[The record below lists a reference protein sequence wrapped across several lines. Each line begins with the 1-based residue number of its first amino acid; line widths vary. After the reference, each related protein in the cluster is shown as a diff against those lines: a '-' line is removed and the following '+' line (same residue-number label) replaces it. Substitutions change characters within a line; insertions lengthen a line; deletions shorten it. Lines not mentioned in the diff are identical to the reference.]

1 MEVQVGVLIGYLFLL
16 EFVGIMLSGINN
28 PTMLNIAE
36 QYYRAVDNFKN
47 NYGQY
52 HGLIRHVFN
61 LMIGLRLIS
70 LLLRISFWIS
80 ILIAL
85 YIQRFTLPVCNF
97 LILIDSIY
105 WLLMKIIVK
114 LRLHFYSLYQKQ
126 N

>member
-1 MEVQVGVLIGYLFLL
+1 MQVGVLIGYLFLL

>member
-1 MEVQVGVLIGYLFLL
+1 MAVGVLIGYLFLL

-28 PTMLNIAE
+28 PTMLNIAG

-61 LMIGLRLIS
+61 LMVGLRLIS
-70 LLLRISFWIS
+70 LLLRSSFWIS

-85 YIQRFTLPVCNF
+85 YIQQFTLPVCNF
-97 LILIDSIY
+97 LILIDGIY